1 MNGCYKIIKQT
12 INYKNLSLDGS
23 CLIGHL
29 IKCSCYSYQLFQF
42 INRYKGYIWQPDYDT
57 FVANFTESVVE
68 PLVAAAAALLILF
81 I

>member
-1 MNGCYKIIKQT
+1 MKSEFTEFNKNKNNIQIIRISFTLIFHSVQLT
-12 INYKNLSLDGS
+12 IL
-23 CLIGHL
+23 
-29 IKCSCYSYQLFQF
+29 F
-42 INRYKGYIWQPDYDT
+42 INRYKGYIWEPDYDT

>member
-1 MNGCYKIIKQT
+1 VKSEFTEFNKNKNNIQIIRISFTPIFHSVQLT
-12 INYKNLSLDGS
+12 I
-23 CLIGHL
+23 
-29 IKCSCYSYQLFQF
+29 LF
-42 INRYKGYIWQPDYDT
+42 IYRYKGYIWEPDYDT

>member
-1 MNGCYKIIKQT
+1 VKSEFTEFNKNKIQIIRISFTPIFHSVQ
-12 INYKNLSLDGS
+12 
-23 CLIGHL
+23 LIIL
-29 IKCSCYSYQLFQF
+29 F
-42 INRYKGYIWQPDYDT
+42 INRYKGYIWEPDYDT